1 MAITSANQLELL
13 QTAEAVAREKMI
25 DPELVIE
32 AMEESLARA
41 AKSRYGAEMDI
52 RVSIDRKTGVATFTR
67 VRTVTDQEELENYQA
82 EMTAASALE
91 TVKAQKSDLVVL
103 SGKRE
108 VFDPETE
115 TSETFPNRRFLL
127 RKPTE
132 LDRALADGVDQD
144 TPPVAGDELVDQVP
158 PVEMG
163 RIAAQSAKQVIL
175 QKVREAERDRQFEE
189 FKDRAGTIINGV
201 VKREE
206 YGNVIVDIGR
216 GEGVLRRNEK
226 IGRESYRPND
236 RIRCYIKDVR
246 RETRGPQI
254 FLSRTAPEFMAEL
267 FKMEVPEIYDGIIE
281 IKAVARDPGSRAK
294 IAVISYDNSID
305 PVGACVGMRG
315 SRVQAVV
322 NELQGEKIDIIPW
335 NEDQPTFLVNA
346 LQPAEVSKVVLD
358 EDAERIEV
366 VVPDEQLSLAIGRR
380 GQNVRLASQLTGLDI
395 DIMTEAEESERR
407 QAEFA
412 LRTNM
417 FVDTLDV
424 DEVLAQ
430 LLVSE
435 GFTSLE
441 EVAYVEQEELLV
453 IDGFDEDTAEE
464 LQTRAREHLEE
475 QARKAM
481 ERARELGVD
490 DTLIDFEGLTPQML
504 EALAED
510 GVKTLEDFAT
520 CADWE
525 LAGGWTTVDG
535 ERVKDDGVLEKFD
548 VSLEEAQTLIMT
560 ARVALGW
567 VKPEDLVGGASEDA
581 EEGADDA
588 AEDAEDAQA

>member
-25 DPELVIE
+25 DPGLVVE

-41 AKSRYGAEMDI
+41 AKSRYGSEMDI
-52 RVSIDRKTGVATFTR
+52 RVHIDRKTGKATFTR
-67 VRTVTDQEELENYQA
+67 VRTVVDDELLENYQA
-82 EMTAASALE
+82 EL
-91 TVKAQKSDLVVL
+91 TVEQAKQ
-103 SGKRE
+103 
-108 VFDPETE
+108 
-115 TSETFPNRRFLL
+115 FLDA
-127 RKPTE
+127 PT
-132 LDRALADGVDQD
+132 V
-144 TPPVAGDELVDQVP
+144 GDEIRDEVP

-189 FKDRAGTIINGV
+189 FQDRAGTIINGV

-206 YGNVIVDIGR
+206 YGNVIVDVGR
-216 GEGVLRRNEK
+216 GEAILRRNEK

-246 RETRGPQI
+246 REPRGPQI

-294 IAVISYDNSID
+294 IAVISYDSSID

-335 NEDQPTFLVNA
+335 NEDAPTFLVNA

-358 EDAERIEV
+358 EEAERIEV

-412 LRTNM
+412 ERTNLFM
-417 FVDTLDV
+417 ETLDL
-424 DEVLAQ
+424 DEFFAQ

-435 GFTSLE
+435 GFTNLE
-441 EVAYVEQEELLV
+441 EVAYVDPEELTV
-453 IDGFDEDTAEE
+453 IDGVDTDTAAE
-464 LQTRAREHLEE
+464 LQARARDHIE
-475 QARKAM
+475 AINKKALDH
-481 ERARELGVD
+481 ARELGVED
-490 DTLIDFEGLTPQML
+490 SLVNFEGLTPQMI
-504 EALAED
+504 EALALD
-510 GVKTLEDFAT
+510 DVKTLEDFAT

-535 ERVKDDGVLEKFD
+535 ERVKDEGVLEKFD
-548 VSLEEAQTLIMT
+548 VSLEEAQNMVMT
-560 ARVALGW
+560 ARIQLGW
-567 VKPEDLVGGASEDA
+567 VDPADLVSDEET
-581 EEGADDA
+581 EEGELEE
-588 AEDAEDAQA
+588 EDGV

>member
-25 DPELVIE
+25 DPDLVIQ
-32 AMEESLARA
+32 AMEDSLARA

-52 RVSIDRKTGVATFTR
+52 RVKIDRKTGRASFTR
-67 VRTVTDQEELENYQA
+67 VRTVVEDEAVENHHAQV
-82 EMTAASALE
+82 
-91 TVKAQKSDLVVL
+91 TVKQAK
-103 SGKRE
+103 
-108 VFDPETE
+108 TW
-115 TSETFPNRRFLL
+115 
-127 RKPTE
+127 
-132 LDRALADGVDQD
+132 LADPQI
-144 TPPVAGDELVDQVP
+144 GDEIVDEVP
-158 PVEMG
+158 PVDLG

-189 FKDRAGTIINGV
+189 FKDRKGTIINGA

-216 GEGVLRRNEK
+216 GEGILRRNEK
-226 IGRESYRPND
+226 IGREAYRIGD

-246 RETRGPQI
+246 REARGPQV
-254 FLSRTAPEFMAEL
+254 FLSRTDPQFMAEL

-335 NEDQPTFLVNA
+335 NQDTATFLVNA
-346 LQPAEVSKVVLD
+346 LQPAEVSKVVFD
-358 EDAERIEV
+358 EEAGKIEV

-395 DIMTEAEESERR
+395 DILTEAEESQRR

-412 LRTNM
+412 ERTKLFM
-417 FVDTLDV
+417 DALDV
-424 DEVLAQ
+424 DEMMAQ
-430 LLVSE
+430 LLVAE
-435 GFTSLE
+435 GFTNLE
-441 EVAYVEQEELLV
+441 EVAYVELDELLS
-453 IDGFDEDTAEE
+453 IDGFDEDTAAE
-464 LQTRAREHLEE
+464 LQARARDYLE
-475 QARKAM
+475 AANAKAM
-481 ERARELGVD
+481 ENARAMGVED
-490 DTLIDFEGLTPQML
+490 SLVNFEGLTPQML
-504 EALAED
+504 EALAQD
-510 GVKTLEDFAT
+510 GIKTLEDFAT

-525 LAGGWTTVDG
+525 LAGGWTTENG
-535 ERVKDDGVLEKFD
+535 QRKKDEGVLEKFEM
-548 VSLEEAQTLIMT
+548 SLEEAQTLIMT
-560 ARVALGW
+560 ARVMLGW
-567 VKPEDLVGGASEDA
+567 VDPTELEQP
-581 EEGADDA
+581 ADEA
-588 AEDAEDAQA
+588 AEDEEAEA